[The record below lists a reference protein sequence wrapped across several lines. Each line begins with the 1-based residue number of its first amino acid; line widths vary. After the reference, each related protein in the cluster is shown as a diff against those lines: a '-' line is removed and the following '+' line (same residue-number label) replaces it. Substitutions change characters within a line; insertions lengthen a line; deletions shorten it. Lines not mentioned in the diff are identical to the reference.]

1 MRLGGFR
8 CAPGAKSVRQH
19 YRDTAAIAHGL
30 SGVPVSVGLLQM
42 KRLVDPREDSEGKG
56 TN

>member
-1 MRLGGFR
+1 MGLE
-8 CAPGAKSVRQH
+8 CAPGAKSERQH

-30 SGVPVSVGLLQM
+30 SGIPVSVGLLQM

-56 TN
+56 AH